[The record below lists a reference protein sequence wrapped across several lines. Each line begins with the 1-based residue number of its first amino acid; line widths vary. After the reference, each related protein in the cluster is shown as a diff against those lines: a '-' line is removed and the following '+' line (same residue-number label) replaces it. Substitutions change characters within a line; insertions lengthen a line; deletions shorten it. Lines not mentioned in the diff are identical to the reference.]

1 MRRGSIVVANDRQ
14 LAPGAEDAGEAHI
27 ANVRQQGEGGFF
39 ICLFKP
45 WRFGKRFKVGVYSVI
60 GLEYDLLTL
69 HSSKPWKGGIVVARG
84 NAPGNER
91 SE

>member
-1 MRRGSIVVANDRQ
+1 VSTTPGDLKNQPFLRRKVRRGSIVVANDRQ

-45 WRFGKRFKVGVYSVI
+45 
-60 GLEYDLLTL
+60 
-69 HSSKPWKGGIVVARG
+69 
-84 NAPGNER
+84 
-91 SE
+91 